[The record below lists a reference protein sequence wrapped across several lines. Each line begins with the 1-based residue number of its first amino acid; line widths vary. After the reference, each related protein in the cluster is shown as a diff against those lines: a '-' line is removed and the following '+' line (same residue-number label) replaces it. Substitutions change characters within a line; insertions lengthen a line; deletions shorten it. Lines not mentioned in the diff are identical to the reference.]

1 VGWLD
6 KVAFSPDTLP
16 DDLVIGLA
24 LTPPV
29 IAGLIIFKLVAL
41 EMLVV
46 ALVIGVAA
54 QVVARVVFRKFAPKP
69 ESSPLIA
76 ALIGVALVGPGAPL
90 PVSVEIAVLAVVL
103 ELVRSRY
110 APAVHAQPGLIA
122 YALIA
127 LATRGAPLAYINPA
141 TGGPFREPIA
151 LWLKFFSSGPAPV
164 DPIRLYVGN
173 VAGPV
178 FATSMMAVAV
188 GIAWLAYAKRL
199 SPIVAI
205 CFLLGAIIPIAYFH
219 WDFVFQLD
227 SGPTWFVGALI
238 LSDRRLLPGSWAAR
252 PMLGFAAGL
261 IGLGLRSRG
270 YGIEAMFFTVAALQ
284 ALVALVVIAMWSVNT
299 TSHRRER
306 DRLLRRREEQLR
318 AVNRAEEPAD
328 PSAVA

>member
-1 VGWLD
+1 
-6 KVAFSPDTLP
+6 
-16 DDLVIGLA
+16 
-24 LTPPV
+24 
-29 IAGLIIFKLVAL
+29 
-41 EMLVV
+41 
-46 ALVIGVAA
+46 
-54 QVVARVVFRKFAPKP
+54 
-69 ESSPLIA
+69 
-76 ALIGVALVGPGAPL
+76 
-90 PVSVEIAVLAVVL
+90 VEIAVLAVVL

-122 YALIA
+122 YALVA
-127 LATRGAPLAYINPA
+127 LVTRGAPFAYINPSN
-141 TGGPFREPIA
+141 GSPLDPIA
-151 LWLKFFSSGPAPV
+151 IWRLFPPGAAPI

-178 FATSMMAVAV
+178 FATSLMAVAV

-199 SPIVAI
+199 SPIVAV

-252 PMLGFAAGL
+252 PILGFAAGL

-270 YGIEAMFFTVAALQ
+270 YGIEAVFFTVAALQ
-284 ALVALVVIAMWSVNT
+284 GLVGLVVVATWSVRT
-299 TSHRRER
+299 ESRRRER
-306 DRLLRRREEQLR
+306 SRLLRRREEQLR